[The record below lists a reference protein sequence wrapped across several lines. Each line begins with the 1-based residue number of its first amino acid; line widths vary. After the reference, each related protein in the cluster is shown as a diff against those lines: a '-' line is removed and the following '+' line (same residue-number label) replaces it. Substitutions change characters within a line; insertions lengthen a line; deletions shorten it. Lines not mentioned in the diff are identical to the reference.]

1 MFSIFLKTGNVTYIP
16 EDTRTFT
23 FDKNILLSHQRM
35 WVLIVLGLVSLCLE
49 HTISFSEYKKI
60 KDLPGD
66 SIYVRALFN
75 RDAENEDELSFKKDD
90 ILYVDN
96 TLYNGILGV
105 WRAWLIADD
114 GNKSECGTIPSK
126 SR

>member
-1 MFSIFLKTGNVTYIP
+1 MSENVSLI
-16 EDTRTFT
+16 
-23 FDKNILLSHQRM
+23 IL
-35 WVLIVLGLVSLCLE
+35 VLVSMRLQ
-49 HTISFSEYKKI
+49 HTGCFSEYKKI

-66 SIYVRALFN
+66 SIYVRALFD

-126 SR
+126 SRYSLQKNKYVISMLL